1 MNNWNR
7 VLIACSTNSGR
18 TIDLHYIVQADLI
31 VGDLVLCESIK
42 GPLQGKIISVEKCN
56 VKHSDKHKKVKKLDP
71 EEVEQG
77 EEENNM
83 LQSIFKVV
91 KVQHN
96 SSSRENYVY
105 TSLDVV
111 PGDIVVYQAN
121 QERSFNPNIED
132 PNIEGSFRLSVNWH
146 VGIVKEIYSPNS
158 CKKPVN
164 HDAFIVQKIN
174 TEQYFRDLATKERAI
189 SIKNKLDAKRKEFEQ
204 MQIYEMLAAADPSA
218 KALLDEFK
226 QLKADQPEFKL

>member
-1 MNNWNR
+1 MSNWNR
-7 VLIACSTNSGR
+7 VIISCSKDNGR
-18 TIDLHYIVQADLI
+18 TINLHYIVQADLI
-31 VGDLVLCESIK
+31 VGDRVICESVK
-42 GPLQGKIISVEKCN
+42 GPLQGKIVSIEKRN
-56 VKHSDKHKKVKKLDP
+56 VKHSDTHKKVKKVDP
-71 EEVEQG
+71 KEIEQG

-96 SSSRENYVY
+96 SCSRENYVY
-105 TSLDVV
+105 TSLNVV

-132 PNIEGSFRLSVNWH
+132 PHVKESFSLSVNWH
-146 VGIVKEIYSPNS
+146 VGIVKEVYSPNS
-158 CKKPVN
+158 CKKQVKP
-164 HDAFIVQKIN
+164 DAFIVQKIN
-174 TEQYFRDLATKERAI
+174 TEQYFSDLATKDRAI

-226 QLKADQPEFKL
+226 QLKANQLEFKL

>member
-1 MNNWNR
+1 MNNWNL

-42 GPLQGKIISVEKCN
+42 GPLQGKIVSVEKRN
-56 VKHSDKHKKVKKLDP
+56 VKHSDTHKKVKKLDP

-121 QERSFNPNIED
+121 QERSFNPNTKNPCVE
-132 PNIEGSFRLSVNWH
+132 ESFRLSVNWH
-146 VGIVKEIYSPNS
+146 VGIVKEIYSPGSGN
-158 CKKPVN
+158 KHVN
-164 HDAFIVQKIN
+164 PDAFIVQKI
-174 TEQYFRDLATKERAI
+174 TAEQYFSDLATKDRVIA
-189 SIKNKLDAKRKEFEQ
+189 IKNKLDAKRKEFEQ
-204 MQIYEMLAAADPSA
+204 MQVYEMLAAADPSA

>member
-18 TIDLHYIVQADLI
+18 TINLRYIVQADLI
-31 VGDLVLCESIK
+31 VGDLVICESIK
-42 GPLQGKIISVEKCN
+42 GPLQGKIVSVEKCN
-56 VKHSDKHKKVKKLDP
+56 VTHSDNHKKVKKLDP
-71 EEVEQG
+71 EKVEQL

-105 TSLDVV
+105 ISLNVV

-132 PNIEGSFRLSVNWH
+132 PHIKESFRLSVNWH
-146 VGIVKEIYSPNS
+146 VGIVKEVYSPNS
-158 CKKPVN
+158 CKKQVN
-164 HDAFIVQKIN
+164 PDAFIVQKIN
-174 TEQYFRDLATKERAI
+174 TEQYFSDLSTKDRAI